1 MEKAKQRAQRFGIV
15 SGLALEGSLC
25 EAAYLSDSYGNIET
39 VDSIMAHCHWPV
51 PVLLAASGT
60 KAMHWY
66 TSVVHWYTS
75 VVHIALTI
83 PPLNTRRS
91 HTPRSRR
98 RRS

>member
-25 EAAYLSDSYGNIET
+25 EAAYLSDSNGNIET

-60 KAMHWY
+60 KASY
-66 TSVVHWYTS
+66 LHWYTS

-91 HTPRSRR
+91 HTPRLRR